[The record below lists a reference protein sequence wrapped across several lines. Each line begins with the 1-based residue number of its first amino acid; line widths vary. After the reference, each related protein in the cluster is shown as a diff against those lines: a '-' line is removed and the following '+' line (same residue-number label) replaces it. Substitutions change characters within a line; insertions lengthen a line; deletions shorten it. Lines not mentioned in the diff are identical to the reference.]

1 MNTERNCQSCKYY
14 KDGYCENL
22 ELKPCYPQK
31 GCDDF
36 SEVKKINI
44 EISNE
49 QIEQMIKEAVNE
61 RVKTWFGEPKN
72 KYSIRDAIIKAVDVE
87 VSKRVDDS
95 MIDIPKLASS
105 LASKELAEKIIDN
118 IGYNIAAIF
127 AEKYGD

>member
-1 MNTERNCQSCKYY
+1 M
-14 KDGYCENL
+14 
-22 ELKPCYPQK
+22 
-31 GCDDF
+31 
-36 SEVKKINI
+36 NI

-49 QIEQMIKEAVNE
+49 QIEQMIKKAVNE
-61 RVKTWFGEPKN
+61 RVNACFTAHQNRTF
-72 KYSIRDAIIKAVDVE
+72 IRDAIIKAVDTE

-105 LASKELAEKIIDN
+105 LASKELAEKITDN